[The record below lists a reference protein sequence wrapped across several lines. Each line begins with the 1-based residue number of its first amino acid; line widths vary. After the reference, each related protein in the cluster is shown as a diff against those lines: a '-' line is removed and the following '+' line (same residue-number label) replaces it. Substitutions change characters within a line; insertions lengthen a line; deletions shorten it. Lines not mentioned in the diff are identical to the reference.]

1 MFLKILIMITV
12 VFLTGCDRINKVL
25 YKDAFEE
32 NKVSTTAQ
40 DSGKTSVKNIAGE
53 NSDTVLR
60 LFEGLIK
67 INSTERSFKDCNNPD
82 SLYYIK
88 DETGALSANF
98 KKIFPS
104 ENIYASAM
112 ASVKGYTSDSVKI
125 NARDPEKYYK
135 VLIIKEVISVE
146 GKNFRN
152 TCIPYDFWCLG
163 NEPNW
168 SLQISESENLMEL
181 YLPSEKKSYFFFYN
195 DPKEEDG
202 MIKYF
207 GYNNIQR
214 TTLNVSVKKENCSD
228 NMSDKTY
235 EYSVTLA
242 LNDSKKFSGCAIKGN
257 FIK

>member
-1 MFLKILIMITV
+1 MSLKILILTAI
-12 VFLTGCDRINKVL
+12 VFLSGCDRINKVL

-32 NKVSTTAQ
+32 TKNSTAPQ
-40 DSGKTSVKNIAGE
+40 DSDKAEDKSINVEK
-53 NSDTVLR
+53 SDTVLR

-67 INSTERSFKDCNNPD
+67 INSSERSFRDCSNPD

-88 DETGALSANF
+88 DESGALNSDY
-98 KKIFPS
+98 KKLFPS
-104 ENIYASAM
+104 ENIYASAI
-112 ASVKGYTSDSVKI
+112 ASVKGYIGDSVKI
-125 NARDPEKYYK
+125 NIRDPEKYFK

-146 GKNFRN
+146 GKNYRN

-168 SLQISESENLMEL
+168 SLQISKSENLMEL

-202 MIKYF
+202 IIKYF

-214 TTLNVSVKKENCSD
+214 TTLNVSVKKQNCSD

-242 LNDSKKFSGCAIKGN
+242 LNDSKKFTGCAIKGN